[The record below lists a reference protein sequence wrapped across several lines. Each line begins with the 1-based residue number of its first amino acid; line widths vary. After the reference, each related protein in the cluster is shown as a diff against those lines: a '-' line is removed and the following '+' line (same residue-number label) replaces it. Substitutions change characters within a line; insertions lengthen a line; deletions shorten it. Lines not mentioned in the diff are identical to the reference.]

1 MLTEAV
7 QHDCIPLGSEANRNR
22 QSKRHL
28 MYIPSWPC
36 LTSSQLHFRES
47 QRPLPFPLEAASRKY
62 FYVARNGIYHLF
74 RALGLASHE
83 SVLVPDYHSGN
94 ETSAM
99 RAAGVNI
106 RFYPIRRD
114 LQPDFDALERLCGPE
129 TRALYVIHFM
139 GWPQPM
145 HGLLE
150 FCRAR
155 GLLLIEDCALSFLS
169 EFEGRP
175 LGSFGDYAVFCLYK
189 TLPIPNGAVLLQN
202 RGHLRTLE
210 DFETLNP
217 KRISVLSRS
226 SELLLE
232 SFRSRF
238 PRAGAM
244 LAGIKAAAGSTLTA
258 LSIERERVG
267 NIGFDLDKVDTGM
280 SSLCHWLLPRFNYE
294 LIRNQRRANFQWLD
308 ERLRGK
314 VNLLPLSLA
323 DGVCPLFLPI
333 LVEDKKAV
341 AADLTRRGIGVVEL
355 WNEGDPEANGPDS
368 EDALFLRRHVLE
380 LPIHQNVSEAQLDYI
395 AREVTRRVRS
405 TVRLRVPS
413 PAPVAAE
420 EPMSAREPV
429 SLRAG
434 PC

>member
-1 MLTEAV
+1 
-7 QHDCIPLGSEANRNR
+7 
-22 QSKRHL
+22 

-36 LTSSQLHFRES
+36 LTSSQLLFGES
-47 QRPLPFPLEAASRKY
+47 QRPLPFPLKAASRKY

-83 SVLVPDYHSGN
+83 NVLVPNYHSGN

-106 RFYPIRRD
+106 RFYPILRD
-114 LQPDFDALERLCGPE
+114 LQPDLGALERLCGPE

-145 HGLLE
+145 NRLVE

-175 LGSFGDYAVFCLYK
+175 LGSFGEYAVYCLYK
-189 TLPIPNGAVLLQN
+189 TLPIPNGAVLVQN
-202 RGHLRTLE
+202 REHLHKLE
-210 DFETLNP
+210 SLKPLEP
-217 KRISVLSRS
+217 KWVSVLGRS

-238 PRAGAM
+238 PLTGAM
-244 LAGIKAAAGSTLTA
+244 LAGIKAAVGNTLTA
-258 LSIERERVG
+258 LSVEREHVG

-280 SSLCHWLLPRFNYE
+280 SSLCHWLLTHFNYE
-294 LIRNQRRANFQWLD
+294 LIRNRRRANFQWL
-308 ERLRGK
+308 EHRLREK
-314 VNLLPLSLA
+314 INLLPVKLA
-323 DGVCPLFLPI
+323 EGVCPLFFPI
-333 LVEDKKAV
+333 LVEDKRAV

-355 WNEGDPEANGPDS
+355 WNEGDPEANGADS
-368 EDALFLRRHVLE
+368 EDALFLRKHVLE

-395 AREVTRRVRS
+395 AREVTRRVRP
-405 TVRLRVPS
+405 TERLLVS
-413 PAPVAAE
+413 FAAQD
-420 EPMSAREPV
+420 PMSGVEPV
-429 SLRAG
+429 SLRA
-434 PC
+434 

>member
-1 MLTEAV
+1 MTASRSGKE
-7 QHDCIPLGSEANRNR
+7 R
-22 QSKRHL
+22 

-36 LTSSQLHFRES
+36 LTSSQIHFGENL
-47 QRPLPFPLEAASRKY
+47 RPLPFPLEAAGRKH

-74 RALGLASHE
+74 RALGFASRE
-83 SVLVPDYHSGN
+83 TVLVPDYHSGN

-114 LQPDFDALERLCGPE
+114 LQPNLEALEQLCGPE

-145 HGLLE
+145 HRLVD
-150 FCRAR
+150 FCRTR
-155 GLLLIEDCALSFLS
+155 GLLLIEDCALSFLR

-175 LGSFGDYAVFCLYK
+175 LGSFGEYAVYCLYK
-189 TLPIPNGAVLLQN
+189 TLPIPNGAVLVQN
-202 RGHLRTLE
+202 RKQLQHLETLE
-210 DFETLNP
+210 LLNP
-217 KRISVLSRS
+217 KRVSVLGRS
-226 SELLLE
+226 AELLLD

-258 LSIERERVG
+258 LSVERERVG

-280 SSLCHWLLPRFNYE
+280 SSLCHWLLARFNYE
-294 LIRNQRRANFQWLD
+294 LIRKQRRTNFQWL
-308 ERLRGK
+308 EHRLREK

-323 DGVCPLFLPI
+323 EGVCPLFLPI
-333 LVEDKKAV
+333 LVEDKKAL
-341 AADLTRRGIGVVEL
+341 AMDLRQRGIGVVEL
-355 WNEGDPEANGPDS
+355 WNEGDPQANGPDA

-395 AREVTRRVRS
+395 AREVTRLVRP
-405 TVRLRVPS
+405 VERLRVPS
-413 PAPVAAE
+413 AVPVAAAA
-420 EPMSAREPV
+420 EPMSAV
-429 SLRAG
+429 
-434 PC
+434 CQ

>member
-1 MLTEAV
+1 
-7 QHDCIPLGSEANRNR
+7 
-22 QSKRHL
+22 

-36 LTSSQLHFRES
+36 LTSSQLLFGES
-47 QRPLPFPLEAASRKY
+47 QRPLPFPLKAASRKY

-83 SVLVPDYHSGN
+83 NVLVPNYHSGN

-106 RFYPIRRD
+106 RFYPILRD
-114 LQPDFDALERLCGPE
+114 LQPDLEALERLCGPE

-145 HGLLE
+145 NRLVE

-175 LGSFGDYAVFCLYK
+175 LGSFGEYAVYCLYK
-189 TLPIPNGAVLLQN
+189 TLPIPNGAVLVQN
-202 RGHLRTLE
+202 REHLHKLE
-210 DFETLNP
+210 SLKPLEP
-217 KRISVLSRS
+217 KWVSVLGRS

-238 PRAGAM
+238 PLTGAM
-244 LAGIKAAAGSTLTA
+244 LAGIKAAVGNTLTA
-258 LSIERERVG
+258 LSVEREHVG

-280 SSLCHWLLPRFNYE
+280 SSLCHWLLAHFNYE
-294 LIRNQRRANFQWLD
+294 LIRNRRRANFQWL
-308 ERLRGK
+308 EHRLREK
-314 VNLLPLSLA
+314 INLLPVKLA
-323 DGVCPLFLPI
+323 EGVCPLFFPI
-333 LVEDKKAV
+333 LVEDKRAV

-355 WNEGDPEANGPDS
+355 WNEGDPEANGADS
-368 EDALFLRRHVLE
+368 EDALFLRKHVLE

-395 AREVTRRVRS
+395 AREVTRRVRP
-405 TVRLRVPS
+405 TERLLVS
-413 PAPVAAE
+413 FAAQD
-420 EPMSAREPV
+420 PMSGVEPV
-429 SLRAG
+429 SLRA
-434 PC
+434 

>member
-1 MLTEAV
+1 
-7 QHDCIPLGSEANRNR
+7 
-22 QSKRHL
+22 

-36 LTSSQLHFRES
+36 LTSSQLLFGES
-47 QRPLPFPLEAASRKY
+47 LRPLPFPLKAASKKY

-74 RALGLASHE
+74 RALGLASQE
-83 SVLVPDYHSGN
+83 NVLVPDYHSGN

-114 LQPDFDALERLCGPE
+114 LQPDFEALERLCGPE

-145 HGLLE
+145 NRLVE

-169 EFEGRP
+169 ELEGRP
-175 LGSFGDYAVFCLYK
+175 LGSFGEYAVYCLYK
-189 TLPIPNGAVLLQN
+189 TLPIPNGAVLVQN
-202 RGHLRTLE
+202 RGHLHKLE
-210 DFETLNP
+210 SLKPLEP
-217 KRISVLSRS
+217 KWVSVLGRS

-238 PRAGAM
+238 PLPGAM
-244 LAGIKAAAGSTLTA
+244 LAGIKAAVGSTLTA

-280 SSLCHWLLPRFNYE
+280 SSLCHWLLAHFDYE
-294 LIRNQRRANFQWLD
+294 MIRSRRRENFQGLAH
-308 ERLRGK
+308 RLWGK
-314 VNLLPLSLA
+314 INLLPVKLA
-323 DGVCPLFLPI
+323 EGVCPLFFPI

-341 AADLTRRGIGVVEL
+341 AADLTRHGIGVVEL
-355 WNEGDPEANGPDS
+355 WNEGDPEANGADS
-368 EDALFLRRHVLE
+368 EDALFLRKHVLE

-395 AREVTRRVRS
+395 AREVTRRVRP
-405 TVRLRVPS
+405 TERLLVPF
-413 PAPVAAE
+413 AAQD
-420 EPMSAREPV
+420 PMSVVEPV
-429 SLRAG
+429 SLRA
-434 PC
+434 

>member
-1 MLTEAV
+1 MTASRSGKERM
-7 QHDCIPLGSEANRNR
+7 H
-22 QSKRHL
+22 
-28 MYIPSWPC
+28 IPSWPC
-36 LTSSQLHFRES
+36 LTSSQLHFGEDLR
-47 QRPLPFPLEAASRKY
+47 QLPFPLQAANRKY
-62 FYVARNGIYHLF
+62 FYVARNGIYHIF
-74 RALGLASHE
+74 RALGLANQE
-83 SVLVPDYHSGN
+83 NVLVPNYHSGN

-106 RFYPIRRD
+106 RFYPILRD
-114 LQPDFDALERLCGPE
+114 LQPDMEAIERLCGPE

-145 HGLLE
+145 NRLVE

-175 LGSFGDYAVFCLYK
+175 LGSFGEYAVYCLYK
-189 TLPIPNGAVLLQN
+189 TLPIPNGAVLVQN
-202 RGHLRTLE
+202 RGHLQEL
-210 DFETLNP
+210 DGLETLDP

-226 SELLLE
+226 SELLLD

-244 LAGIKAAAGSTLTA
+244 LAGIKAVAGSTLTA
-258 LSIERERVG
+258 LSVERERVG
-267 NIGFDLDKVDTGM
+267 NIEFDLDKVDTGM
-280 SSLCHWLLPRFNYE
+280 SSLCHWLLARFNYE
-294 LIRNQRRANFQWLD
+294 LIRNRRRANFQWL
-308 ERLRGK
+308 EHRLREK

-323 DGVCPLFLPI
+323 EGVCPLFLPI

-341 AADLTRRGIGVVEL
+341 AAELTRCGIGVVEL

-368 EDALFLRRHVLE
+368 GDALFLRRHVLE

-395 AREVTRRVRS
+395 AREVTRLVRP
-405 TVRLRVPS
+405 VERLRVPS
-413 PAPVAAE
+413 AAQVAAAE
-420 EPMSAREPV
+420 EPTSAMEPV
-429 SLRAG
+429 SLRA
-434 PC
+434 

>member
-1 MLTEAV
+1 MTAPRSGKE
-7 QHDCIPLGSEANRNR
+7 R
-22 QSKRHL
+22 

-36 LTSSQLHFRES
+36 LTSSQIHFGENL
-47 QRPLPFPLEAASRKY
+47 RPLPFPLEAASRKH

-74 RALGLASHE
+74 RALGFASRE
-83 SVLVPDYHSGN
+83 TVLVPDYHSGN

-114 LQPDFDALERLCGPE
+114 LQPDLEALEQLCGPE

-145 HGLLE
+145 HRLVD

-175 LGSFGDYAVFCLYK
+175 LGSFGEYAVYCLYK
-189 TLPIPNGAVLLQN
+189 TLPIPNGAVLVQN
-202 RGHLRTLE
+202 RGHLHHLENLKTLE
-210 DFETLNP
+210 P
-217 KRISVLSRS
+217 KWLSVLGRS

-238 PRAGAM
+238 PLTGAM
-244 LAGIKAAAGSTLTA
+244 LAGMKAAVGNTLTT
-258 LSIERERVG
+258 LSVERERVG

-280 SSLCHWLLPRFNYE
+280 SNLCHWLLAHFNYE
-294 LIRNQRRANFQWLD
+294 IIRNRRRENFQGLTH
-308 ERLRGK
+308 RLWGK
-314 VNLLPLSLA
+314 INLLPVKLEE
-323 DGVCPLFLPI
+323 GVCPLFFPI

-341 AADLTRRGIGVVEL
+341 AADLRRRGIGVVEL
-355 WNEGDPEANGPDS
+355 WNEGDPEANGADS
-368 EDALFLRRHVLE
+368 EDALFMRKHVLE

-395 AREVTRRVRS
+395 AREVTRRVRP
-405 TVRLRVPS
+405 TERLLVPFA
-413 PAPVAAE
+413 APVAAE
-420 EPMSAREPV
+420 DQVSAIDPV
-429 SLRAG
+429 SLRA
-434 PC
+434 

>member
-1 MLTEAV
+1 
-7 QHDCIPLGSEANRNR
+7 
-22 QSKRHL
+22 

-36 LTSSQLHFRES
+36 LTSSQFHSKEN
-47 QRPLPFPLEAASRKY
+47 QRPLPFPLEEASRKY

-74 RALGLASHE
+74 RALGLASQE
-83 SVLVPDYHSGN
+83 NVLVPNYHSGN

-114 LQPDFDALERLCGPE
+114 LQPDLEALERLCGPE

-145 HGLLE
+145 HRLVE

-169 EFEGRP
+169 ELEGRA
-175 LGSFGDYAVFCLYK
+175 LGSFGDYAVYCLYK
-189 TLPIPNGAVLLQN
+189 TLPIPNGAVLVQN
-202 RGHLRTLE
+202 RGDPHKLE
-210 DFETLNP
+210 RLETLDP

-226 SELLLE
+226 AELLLE

-258 LSIERERVG
+258 LSVERERVG

-294 LIRNQRRANFQWLD
+294 LIRNQRRTNFQWLND
-308 ERLRGK
+308 RLRGK

-323 DGVCPLFLPI
+323 EGVCPLFLPI
-333 LVEDKKAV
+333 LVEDKQAV
-341 AADLTRRGIGVVEL
+341 ADDLRRRGIGVVEL
-355 WNEGDPEANGPDS
+355 WNEGDPEANGADS

-405 TVRLRVPS
+405 TERLRVPS
-413 PAPVAAE
+413 PAPVAVE
-420 EPMSAREPV
+420 EPMSVMEPV
-429 SLRAG
+429 GLRAG
-434 PC
+434 PY